1 MTGVW
6 RRRLPPALH
15 ERDFALFTV
24 ANLAS
29 NFAMNMAQVT
39 IGWQVYAVH
48 RSKLDL
54 GLIGLVAFIP
64 LAVLALPAG
73 HLADRFKRTRIYV
86 LASILDAGVMIGLVL
101 VSLSGARQLWPFL
114 ALSAATG
121 VASIIG
127 APAGRAM
134 SPMLV
139 PQDLVESAMALRST
153 TFEFAV
159 VTGPALGGVV
169 FGLDH
174 SGVTVYAIAAA
185 LSVAAGVAASGIT
198 EPVSAVMSGP
208 GGQRLL
214 EGLRF
219 VRRTDVLLGAITLDL
234 FAVLF
239 GGAVALLPAFAQDV
253 LHTGRVGLGILRAAP
268 AVGAVLAGV
277 WLSKHPLRRREGR
290 TLLIAVAGFGVSM
303 IVFGLSHSI
312 VLSLIAL
319 ALSGFTD
326 MYSVAIRGVTVA
338 VATPDELRG
347 RVNAV
352 EMVFISGSN
361 ELGAFESGGAAW
373 AIGLVPA
380 VVVGGVLT
388 VVIALASA
396 RVFPAL
402 ARVDGLERLRPAALP

>member
-1 MTGVW
+1 M
-6 RRRLPPALH
+6 
-15 ERDFALFTV
+15 
-24 ANLAS
+24 
-29 NFAMNMAQVT
+29 
-39 IGWQVYAVH
+39 
-48 RSKLDL
+48 
-54 GLIGLVAFIP
+54 
-64 LAVLALPAG
+64 
-73 HLADRFKRTRIYV
+73 
-86 LASILDAGVMIGLVL
+86 
-101 VSLSGARQLWPFL
+101 SLSGARQLWPFL

-139 PQDLVESAMALRST
+139 PQELVESAMALRST
-153 TFEFAV
+153 MFEFSV

-198 EPVSAVMSGP
+198 EPVSAVVSSGP
-208 GGQRLL
+208 GGRRLL

-219 VRRTDVLLGAITLDL
+219 VRRTEVLLGAITLDL

-277 WLSKHPLRRREGR
+277 WLSKHPLRRREGP

-319 ALSGFTD
+319 ALSRLHGH
-326 MYSVAIRGVTVA
+326 VQRGH
-338 VATPDELRG
+338 PRRDRRG
-347 RVNAV
+347 RDA
-352 EMVFISGSN
+352 G
-361 ELGAFESGGAAW
+361 
-373 AIGLVPA
+373 
-380 VVVGGVLT
+380 
-388 VVIALASA
+388 
-396 RVFPAL
+396 
-402 ARVDGLERLRPAALP
+402 